1 MAGLEDWVMHLVG
14 LLAVVFAGP
23 AWAQEAISFSGM
35 TTVEHGVQTPFVQ
48 FDIFEP
54 GQLSATVS
62 CGGRQWQENRRV
74 AEGAQVQV
82 QLSGIAEGV
91 HACKG
96 AVHFALDNGAT
107 VEQNLNLNVASLG
120 LIQFQTQDSDV
131 DLAAKS
137 LKLHPSRPLTQAV
150 ATCIGERGRTVEEV
164 QIDLS
169 NPTEPVVQWST
180 SDEVVKVVVN
190 AQDEHG
196 FSAVLEL
203 TPWHYSIP
211 HEDVVFATGQD
222 AITAEEAPKLEK
234 AWTDIVDVLDRYGS
248 VVVIKLYVAGYTD
261 TVGDAGGNQGLSERR
276 ARSIS
281 AWFRNR
287 GFSGEIAFQG
297 FGERGQA
304 VQTGDGVDEARNRRA
319 VYILAASPPPT
330 SPDLPGSNWR
340 GL

>member
-1 MAGLEDWVMHLVG
+1 MA
-14 LLAVVFAGP
+14 
-23 AWAQEAISFSGM
+23 QI
-35 TTVEHGVQTPFVQ
+35 PFVA
-48 FDIFEP
+48 FLHTTEH
-54 GQLSATVS
+54 
-62 CGGRQWQENRRV
+62 RRTSDFSSL
-74 AEGAQVQV
+74 E
-82 QLSGIAEGV
+82 
-91 HACKG
+91 

-261 TVGDAGGNQGLSERR
+261 TVGDAGGTRGCLSAAPEALQRGSATEGSAARSRSRALASAVRRCRR
-276 ARSIS
+276 AMGWTRLATVARSTS
-281 AWFRNR
+281 WRPVRLPPARTCR
-287 GFSGEIAFQG
+287 ARTGEG
-297 FGERGQA
+297 CS
-304 VQTGDGVDEARNRRA
+304 RRA
-319 VYILAASPPPT
+319 
-330 SPDLPGSNWR
+330 WR
-340 GL
+340 RPRSSVAT